1 MREEELFS
9 RRPMGMRMAMIVR
22 QWRAVIDDAI
32 LETGLTQA
40 SWTVMMQLQ
49 QLGDNVSVSELAE
62 VQGIELPPLM
72 RTLTQLE
79 KQGYLLR
86 TVSPYDKRIRLLT
99 LTPAGNAVL
108 RTLSRVI
115 ETFQARVS
123 QNIAPEHLD
132 IFSATL
138 NQIACNL
145 RKIREEDNKTEK

>member
-1 MREEELFS
+1 
-9 RRPMGMRMAMIVR
+9 
-22 QWRAVIDDAI
+22 
-32 LETGLTQA
+32 
-40 SWTVMMQLQ
+40 
-49 QLGDNVSVSELAE
+49 
-62 VQGIELPPLM
+62 VQCIELPPLM

-99 LTPAGNAVL
+99 LTPEGNAVL

>member
-1 MREEELFS
+1 
-9 RRPMGMRMAMIVR
+9 
-22 QWRAVIDDAI
+22 
-32 LETGLTQA
+32 
-40 SWTVMMQLQ
+40 MMQLQ

-99 LTPAGNAVL
+99 LTPEGNAVL

-123 QNIAPEHLD
+123 QNIAPENLD

>member
-1 MREEELFS
+1 MSEEDLFC

-32 LETGLTQA
+32 LDTGLTQS
-40 SWTVMMQLQ
+40 SWTVMMQLH
-49 QLGDNVSVSELAE
+49 QLGDNVSMSELAE

-86 TVSPYDKRIRLLT
+86 STSPYDKRIRLLT
-99 LTPAGNAVL
+99 LTAEGRAILEKLN
-108 RTLSRVI
+108 RVI
-115 ETFQARVS
+115 ETYQQRVTETL
-123 QNIAPEHLD
+123 PEAQLAA
-132 IFSATL
+132 FSATL

-145 RKIREEDNKTEK
+145 RTIREEDNKI

>member
-1 MREEELFS
+1 MSEEDLFC
-9 RRPMGMRMAMIVR
+9 RRPIGMRMAMIVR

-32 LETGLTQA
+32 LDTGLTQS
-40 SWTVMMQLQ
+40 SWTVMMQLE
-49 QLGDNVSVSELAE
+49 QLGENVSVSELAE

-86 TVSPYDKRIRLLT
+86 TTSPYDKRIRLLT
-99 LTPAGNAVL
+99 LTPEGKAVL
-108 RTLSRVI
+108 KTLTRVI
-115 ETFQARVS
+115 EEFQTRVS

-145 RKIREEDNKTEK
+145 RTIREEDNKI

>member
-32 LETGLTQA
+32 LETGLTQS

-49 QLGDNVSVSELAE
+49 QLGDNVSVSELGE

-99 LTPAGNAVL
+99 LTSEGNAVL

>member
-1 MREEELFS
+1 MSEEDLFC

-32 LETGLTQA
+32 LETGLTQS
-40 SWTVMMQLQ
+40 SWTVMMQLE
-49 QLGDNVSVSELAE
+49 QLGENVSVSELAE

-86 TVSPYDKRIRLLT
+86 TTSPYDKRIRLLT
-99 LTPAGNAVL
+99 LTPEGKAVL
-108 RTLSRVI
+108 KTLTRVI
-115 ETFQARVS
+115 EEFQTRVS

-145 RKIREEDNKTEK
+145 RTIREEDNKI

>member
-1 MREEELFS
+1 MREEDLFC

-32 LETGLTQA
+32 LETGLTQS
-40 SWTVMMQLQ
+40 SWTVIMMQLK

-72 RTLTQLE
+72 RTLSQLE

-86 TVSPYDKRIRLLT
+86 TTSPYDKRIRLLR
-99 LTPAGNAVL
+99 LTPEGNAVL
-108 RTLSRVI
+108 KTLTQVI
-115 ETFQARVS
+115 ETFQERVS
-123 QNIAPEHLD
+123 QNIAPDHLE

-145 RKIREEDNKTEK
+145 RTIREEDNKIK

>member
-1 MREEELFS
+1 MSEEDLFC

-32 LETGLTQA
+32 LDTGLTQS
-40 SWTVMMQLQ
+40 SWTVMMQLE
-49 QLGDNVSVSELAE
+49 QLGENVSVSELAE

-72 RTLTQLE
+72 RTLAQLE

-86 TVSPYDKRIRLLT
+86 TTSPYDKRIRLLT
-99 LTPAGNAVL
+99 LTPDGKAVL
-108 RTLSRVI
+108 KTLTRVI
-115 ETFQARVS
+115 GEFQARVS

-145 RKIREEDNKTEK
+145 RTIREEDNKI